1 MVATCAFAKTKAK
14 CRAQIADMNEPIY
27 RLLGAKIEQTR
38 SVLGWTQHELA
49 KKVNM
54 SRGSI
59 ANIELGRQ
67 RILLHDVEKFAGA
80 FNMAPKALLRG
91 IWC

>member
-1 MVATCAFAKTKAK
+1 
-14 CRAQIADMNEPIY
+14 MNEPIY
-27 RLLGAKIEQTR
+27 RLIGAKIEQTR
-38 SVLGWTQHELA
+38 TMLGWTQEELA
-49 KKVNM
+49 NKVHL

-67 RILLHDVEKFAGA
+67 RILLHDVEKFSTA
-80 FNMAPKALLRG
+80 FNMQPKALLRG